1 MRRIVSECSDDKSL
15 DKVKRKQLQIEHAQ
29 HISDAAKLV
38 KLADKLSNIR
48 SLQMDPPA
56 KWSEDEVIGY
66 ARWGFMVCQHLY
78 GVNQLLDLQMQKVF
92 SELGVTTVTE
102 EELNSYYALVCDS
115 D

>member
-1 MRRIVSECSDDKSL
+1 VRRIVSECSDDKSL